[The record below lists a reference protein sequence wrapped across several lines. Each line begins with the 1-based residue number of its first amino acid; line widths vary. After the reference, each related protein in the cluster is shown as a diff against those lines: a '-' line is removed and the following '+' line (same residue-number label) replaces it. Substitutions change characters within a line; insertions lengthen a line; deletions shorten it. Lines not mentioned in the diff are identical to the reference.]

1 MDLSFTPKMQLNM
14 TSIDKSRVVS
24 NIFIGM
30 TAGIFGLG
38 AFQGVIWWIAMSIL
52 TSVLI
57 ALRVSSM
64 GFESNGSSKY
74 FESLAQAATT
84 NMFSNIMTYMLFW
97 VMFYNIVYV
106 V

>member
-1 MDLSFTPKMQLNM
+1 MA
-14 TSIDKSRVVS
+14 SIDKSRVVS

-38 AFQGVIWWIAMSIL
+38 AFQGVIWWFVMSIV
-52 TSVLI
+52 TSALI
-57 ALRVSSM
+57 ALRVTSM
-64 GFESNGSSKY
+64 GFENNGSSKY
-74 FESLAQAATT
+74 FDSVAQAATT

-97 VMFYNIVYV
+97 IMFYNIVYV